1 MVGLLILVILAT
13 ERLELV
19 TVHNGSIVKV
29 ECLSA
34 QDIEYLHQQS
44 LHYKVTPTRLLAAL
58 IKVACEDKLLNA
70 TFDDTKIDSI
80 IPRQRQRRYRQPKL
94 STTIVSDFA

>member
-1 MVGLLILVILAT
+1 MVGLLMRDIQLT
-13 ERLELV
+13 ERFELV

-29 ECLSA
+29 ECLSE
-34 QDIEYLHQQS
+34 QDIDYLHQQS
-44 LHYKVTPTRLLAAL
+44 LHYRVTPTRLLAAL

-70 TFDDTKIDSI
+70 TFDDTTIDSI

-94 STTIVSDFA
+94 NAVVSDFA